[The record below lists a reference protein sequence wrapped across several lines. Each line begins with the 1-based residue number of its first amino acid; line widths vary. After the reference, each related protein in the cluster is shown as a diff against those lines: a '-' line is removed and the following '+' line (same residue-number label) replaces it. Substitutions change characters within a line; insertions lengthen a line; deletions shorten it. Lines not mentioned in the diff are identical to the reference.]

1 MKKEKD
7 NETIKKP
14 TIWGLIGYGAVIIAL
29 GLLAVFSRQ
38 LAQGIEGPIL
48 CIYVAVLP
56 KYIFGL
62 ALILAGIDGVV
73 YAVRFF
79 KEDPRIPMLA
89 SGIQAVALLLF
100 ILFIFP
106 IAIKEGVPPGS
117 TYNIMRILIGAM
129 FLITTWDFYL
139 EVRKYKKAK

>member
-7 NETIKKP
+7 TIKKP
-14 TIWGLIGYGAVIIAL
+14 TIWGLAAYVAVIIAL

-62 ALILAGIDGVV
+62 ALILAGTDGVV

-79 KEDPRIPMLA
+79 KEDPRIPMLV

-100 ILFIFP
+100 LLFIFP
-106 IAIKEGVPPGS
+106 LAVKEGVPPGS
-117 TYNIMRILIGAM
+117 TFNIMRILIGVM
-129 FLITTWDFYL
+129 FIVTAWDFII
-139 EVRKYKKAK
+139 ETRKYIKSKKN